1 MMALLVAVTLTA
13 TVVGSGVAAGPL
25 VHRAAPA
32 LMRAPRL
39 AVAVLLGVLLIWLA
53 GLAAMG
59 PMLAW
64 GFSSPNGLLPGNS
77 GVICQRCLDAANP
90 LPAGMAIQTSMPTV
104 VLLMLPVVLI
114 GTMLI
119 GGYRYSRQH
128 TKQRAQLLNALQAGA
143 YQTWIAGQAVT
154 IVPHAQPTAFAL
166 AQPRWGIVVSTA
178 LLETLTD
185 DELTAV
191 ITHEAAHVRQRH
203 HLIVGALHGGVST
216 LRWVPLIATMKAAI
230 PLYLEMAADNAAR
243 RRTSTPILASALLKL
258 GEKTG
263 PATKHDACAAVALH
277 AAGTDRIRH
286 LVAPPAGTQGLAP
299 VSIIFS
305 MAAIVLA
312 SSVIV
317 HLPYLRAVLDGCL
330 I

>member
-1 MMALLVAVTLTA
+1 MMALIVAVTLTA

-25 VHRAAPA
+25 VHQAAPA
-32 LMRAPRL
+32 LMRTPRL
-39 AVAVLLGVLLIWLA
+39 AVAVLLGTLIIWLV
-53 GLAAMG
+53 GLAALG

-64 GFSSPNGLLPGNS
+64 GFSSPNGLLPGDS
-77 GVICQRCLDAANP
+77 AVICQRCLEAANP

-104 VLLMLPVVLI
+104 LLLTLPVLLI
-114 GTMLI
+114 ATILI
-119 GGYRYSRQH
+119 GGYRYYRQH
-128 TKQRAQLLNALQAGA
+128 TKQRAQLHSALQAGA
-143 YQTWIAGQAVT
+143 YHTWIAGQAVT
-154 IVPHAQPTAFAL
+154 VVPHTQPTAFAL
-166 AQPRWGIVVSTA
+166 AHSRWGIVVSTA
-178 LLETLTD
+178 LLATLTD

-191 ITHEAAHVRQRH
+191 VTHEAAHVRQRH
-203 HLIVGALHGGVST
+203 HLILGVLHGGVAT
-216 LRWVPLIATMKAAI
+216 LRWIPLIAVMKAAI

-258 GEKTG
+258 GEKSG
-263 PATKHDACAAVALH
+263 PAVKHDACAAVALH

-286 LVAPPAGTQGLAP
+286 LVAPPAGIQGLAP

-305 MAAIVLA
+305 LTAIVLA